1 MKVEYTTAAVVPDAG
16 PFTHDLIVLGCG
28 PAGMSAA
35 IAGTEA
41 GLRTMVIDE
50 QSGPGGQ
57 IYRNITTLTEPVA
70 RLLGSDYQ
78 YGATLAR
85 RFARSTVEHRRG
97 ATVWDISPE
106 LVVSLLQNG
115 VSSQFRARQLIVASG
130 AIERAS
136 PIPGWTL
143 PGVLNAGA
151 AQIALKSAGSIPA
164 GRVVLVGS
172 GPLLLLVACQLLDAG
187 GTVGGIV
194 ETSPAGNRWRALRH
208 AFGALGAPGYLLKG
222 LGLLRRLR
230 AQGVPMFKCASEL
243 AVEGETGVRS
253 VSFRSGGRLHQ
264 IDADIVLLHHG
275 VVPDTQVG
283 RLLRVEHLWDPNQ
296 VAWCPQVGAFG
307 ETSLAGVRIAG
318 DGAGIAGARV
328 AEASGALAALG
339 AALAL
344 ARLDQAEFER
354 RARPWQQKM
363 RRHLR
368 IRPFLEELYR
378 PPRWLAAPADDTI
391 VCRCEE
397 VSAGK
402 IREMARLGCQG
413 TNQTKFFS
421 RCGMGPCQGRMCGS
435 AVTQI
440 LAESLGRPADQISAY
455 RVRAPLKPIPLSS
468 IAAMASHG
476 IQDQNNTVTESH

>member
-1 MKVEYTTAAVVPDAG
+1 MSAACTLAAAGPDAG

-35 IAGTEA
+35 IAGSDA
-41 GLRTMVIDE
+41 GMHTMVVDE

-57 IYRNITTLTEPVA
+57 IYRNISALTEPVA
-70 RLLGSDYQ
+70 RLLGPDYE
-78 YGATLAR
+78 YGATLAQ
-85 RFARSTVEHRRG
+85 RFGRSKVEHRRG

-106 LVVSLLQNG
+106 LVVTLLQNG
-115 VSSQFRARQLIVASG
+115 VSAQFRARQLILATG
-130 AIERAS
+130 AIERAT

-151 AQIALKSAGSIPA
+151 AQIALKSSGSIPA
-164 GRVVLVGS
+164 GRIVLAGN

-187 GTVGGIV
+187 GSVVGIV

-222 LGLLRRLR
+222 LGLLRRLH
-230 AQGVPMFKCASEL
+230 AQGVPMFKCASEP

-253 VSFRSGGRLHQ
+253 VSFCSGGRQHH
-264 IDADIVLLHHG
+264 IDADTVLLHHG
-275 VVPDTQVG
+275 VVPNIQVS
-283 RLLRVEHLWDPNQ
+283 RLLRVEHLWDPDQ
-296 VAWCPQVGAFG
+296 VAWRPQVGAFG
-307 ETSLAGVRIAG
+307 ETSLTGVRIAG
-318 DGAGIAGARV
+318 DGAGIAGARA

-344 ARLDQAEFER
+344 ARLDQAEFQR
-354 RARPWQQKM
+354 RALPWQKEM
-363 RRHLR
+363 KRHLR

-378 PPRWLAAPADDTI
+378 PPQWLAAPADDTI

-413 TNQTKFFS
+413 PNQTKFFS

-440 LAESLGRPADQISAY
+440 LSASLGRPPDQIGAY
-455 RVRAPLKPIPLSS
+455 HVRAPLKPIPLSAV
-468 IAAMASHG
+468 AAMASPR
-476 IQDQNNTVTESH
+476 IQDQNNPSTQGH